1 MPELNVVAGAPD
13 AGAWVSPL
21 AEAAKA
27 VAAGPPG
34 IDGLQG
40 LAGRLEGDCPEIA
53 AILRSSAVRTEVEL
67 CLRQDAAA
75 IEQQRR
81 LLREATAANVC
92 LMLAGVLSGLVL
104 VGAAGR
110 AAIDQALGGVITS
123 SAVLVLGIATLAL
136 GALAAMFSQIA
147 RDQDRLGRW
156 LAARGAAELARL
168 NAFCAIAREA
178 AARGPAVAMYGL
190 AIVVSYLLDQQRA
203 WLGARAARHRRSS
216 EWTSLW
222 GGVATALAFVGGSGA
237 VIGGFEPG
245 KAWVAIAGVI
255 GAAVAAYA
263 ANREALRRDRTNAD
277 RYQKTQVVLD
287 LLAARDDAIAKEI
300 AGGKPEAL
308 VAFTEGVA
316 EPLAAEHK
324 QWLEDSAQAG
334 TALAKLDS
342 RLQELRGGAD

>member
-1 MPELNVVAGAPD
+1 MDSPRRLRVSCPEL
-13 AGAWVSPL
+13 
-21 AEAAKA
+21 
-27 VAAGPPG
+27 
-34 IDGLQG
+34 
-40 LAGRLEGDCPEIA
+40 A

-75 IEQQRR
+75 ADQQRR
-81 LLREATAANVC
+81 LMREATAANVC

-110 AAIDQALGGVITS
+110 TAIDAAWGSLITDNL
-123 SAVLVLGIATLAL
+123 VLVLGIATLAL
-136 GALAAMFSQIA
+136 GALAAMFGHIA

-156 LAARGAAELARL
+156 LARRGVAELARL
-168 NAFCAIAREA
+168 DAFRAIAREA
-178 AARGPAVAMYGL
+178 ATRGPTVAMHGL
-190 AIVVSYLLDQQRA
+190 AVVDRCLLDEQRA
-203 WLGARAARHRRSS
+203 WLGERAARHRRSS
-216 EWTSLW
+216 EWTSIW

-263 ANREALRRDRTNAD
+263 ANREALRRDRANAD
-277 RYQKTQVVLD
+277 RYEKTQAVLD
-287 LLAARDDAIAKEI
+287 GLAARDDAIAVEI
-300 AGGKPEAL
+300 ASGKPEAL
-308 VAFTEGVA
+308 VAFTEAVA

-324 QWLEDSAQAG
+324 EWLEDSAQAE

-342 RLQELRGGAD
+342 RLQELRGGAN